1 MAEFWNGLSGLVFL
15 ADAEVEAIVVPGVA
29 AIAVSGALAVLVVLE
44 VDVLE
49 VGEVEE
55 VFK

>member
-1 MAEFWNGLSGLVFL
+1 M
-15 ADAEVEAIVVPGVA
+15 VVPGVA
-29 AIAVSGALAVLVVLE
+29 AIAASGVLVVLVASEE
-44 VDVLE
+44 VVLE